1 MGCQRLGSIVP
12 PGYTNG
18 MKVAVSIPEDVYRRA
33 ERLAK
38 LLKRSRSKLYAQ
50 ALAEYLAR
58 HAPDEITEGWNRA
71 LAEAGEEADP
81 FMEHA
86 ARRRLEQAEWDE

>member
-1 MGCQRLGSIVP
+1 
-12 PGYTNG
+12 
-18 MKVAVSIPEDVYRRA
+18 MKVAVSIPEDVFKRA

-38 LLKRSRSKLYAQ
+38 QLKRSRSKLYAQ

-71 LAEAGEEADP
+71 LAAAGNEIDP
-81 FMEHA
+81 FVEQA
-86 ARRRLEQAEWDE
+86 ARRTLEQSEWDE